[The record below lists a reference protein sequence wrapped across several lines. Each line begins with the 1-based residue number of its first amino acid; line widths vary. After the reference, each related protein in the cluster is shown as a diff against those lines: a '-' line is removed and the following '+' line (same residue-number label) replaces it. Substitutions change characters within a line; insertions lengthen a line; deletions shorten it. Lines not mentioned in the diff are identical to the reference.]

1 MALLTRP
8 SPAELY
14 ELITAGAAYQY
25 MYFSDNSNVWNNNP
39 NAAPANPRA
48 ASPPGKPIP
57 EGKQKT
63 SFYETL
69 KFGKA
74 TGLLEIFDGF
84 EQHD

>member
-1 MALLTRP
+1 MALLTMP

-39 NAAPANPRA
+39 NNPRA

-57 EGKQKT
+57 EGK
-63 SFYETL
+63 
-69 KFGKA
+69 
-74 TGLLEIFDGF
+74 
-84 EQHD
+84 

>member
-1 MALLTRP
+1 MALLTMP

-25 MYFSDNSNVWNNNP
+25 MYFSANSNVWNDP
-39 NAAPANPRA
+39 GAAV
-48 ASPPGKPIP
+48 PPGKPTP
-57 EGKQKT
+57 EGKT

-84 EQHD
+84 ELRN